1 VVDPPLQKRT
11 LRRHDPGRV
20 DWRRRTIVVLATVL
34 VVVAISI
41 GIALATP
48 PDLVKGAH
56 VATTTPATRSP
67 GATAASTPQPPFGVQ
82 DETIALS
89 DPSRETSE
97 RGDAPAQSGRVLTTV
112 IRRPEGA
119 VGPLPLVVFAH
130 GWNSDPH
137 VYESLLDT
145 WAAAGYLV
153 AAPTFPDSAD
163 TLPGTPVTDFPNE
176 ARDLSFLITAM
187 LNGAAGKVDPARIAV
202 AGHSDGGTDV
212 AMLALNPAFA
222 DHRIRAYV
230 SLSSQIPGGVDGP
243 WSAPTP
249 GALMVAV
256 GTNDEYGLYPDAYQV
271 YQSADMAK
279 VFVSTAGGDH
289 LDTFVGTTAS
299 AIAMREETVK
309 FLDDALG
316 RRGATSLQLVG
327 SLSPTGDPAL
337 VVNSPPPGA

>member
-1 VVDPPLQKRT
+1 VDPPLQRRA
-11 LRRHDPGRV
+11 LQRHDTGRV
-20 DWRRRTIVVLATVL
+20 YWRRRT
-34 VVVAISI
+34 VVVVVTGLVAAAVSI
-41 GIALATP
+41 GIAQATS

-56 VATTTPATRSP
+56 VATTAPATRSL
-67 GATAASTPQPPFGVQ
+67 GTTAASTPQPPFGVQ
-82 DETIALS
+82 DETITLS

-97 RGDAPAQSGRVLTTV
+97 RGDVPARSGRVLTTV

-130 GWNSDPH
+130 GWDSDPY

-163 TLPGTPVTDFPNE
+163 TLPGSPVTDFPNE

-187 LNGAAGKVDPARIAV
+187 LNGVAGKVDPARIAV

-230 SLSSQIPGGVDGP
+230 SLSSQIPAGVDGP
-243 WSAPTP
+243 WGAPTP

-256 GTNDEYGLYPDAYQV
+256 GTDDEYGLYPDAYQV

-279 VFVSTAGGDH
+279 VFVSAAGGDH
-289 LDTFVGTTAS
+289 LDTFVGTIAS

-327 SLSPTGDPAL
+327 SLIPTGDPAL